1 MHPDKEPTA
10 VKFLDGLL
18 LEDQSDL
25 KNEQQNLSSLYK
37 IVKEKS
43 LSKNTD
49 ISNVLGLLNRG
60 KAGDKGAER
69 SSKQIDLAEFEKNL
83 KQKIKQER

>member
-1 MHPDKEPTA
+1 M
-10 VKFLDGLL
+10 
-18 LEDQSDL
+18 
-25 KNEQQNLSSLYK
+25 
-37 IVKEKS
+37 KEKS

-83 KQKIKQER
+83 K